1 MPGDRSYN
9 KALLLKIA
17 GGDETAFRELFN
29 QYNKR
34 LYSFVEQLTK
44 SGADAEEI
52 VQESFLKL
60 WVNRASLPGI
70 DHPGNYIYTIAR
82 NKTLDHIRKV
92 SRDQKLLDQLWV
104 NMSHADHSMEEELRT
119 QEYRQLIDQALAQL
133 PGQKQVV
140 FRLSREQ
147 GLSHEAIAG
156 RLGLSKSRVNNILVE
171 TMKFIRQYL
180 EQHAV
185 LLAIAFWIDSGNC
198 FF

>member
-1 MPGDRSYN
+1 VPGDRSYN